1 MSKHNELGRIAFLLS
16 SLKFGGGERV
26 ALNLANALQV
36 KGYEIDFLLMS
47 YEGEFLHEAESKFNV
62 FDLNC
67 DKTYKLPY
75 KLLIYLIRQRPS
87 VLLSSFWKLN
97 LCSCLA
103 RLFYP
108 SLRLLLW
115 EHSPPSKSR
124 NSPRWLYAVSVSVF
138 YRMAHRIITVS
149 SGVYDDVA
157 NWSVGLRNKLIV
169 IFNPIVPPSAEL
181 ILQVGQTYN
190 RQIVWV
196 GRLEEPKNPMLAL
209 EAFFQMADS
218 TVNLVFIGDGSLRN
232 QLERRCIDLGLME
245 QVTFLG
251 FQPRPYD
258 VMAHSDLLVLSS
270 KREGLGNVIIEAMFC
285 GLPIVAT
292 DCGAGIHDILLDN
305 KYGTIVPN
313 GDENSLAKA
322 MTKALEIKCN
332 RQYQIAGAVRFL
344 PENIA
349 NQFLAVMFDKT

>member
-26 ALNLANALQV
+26 ALNLANAFQA

-62 FDLNC
+62 VDLHC

-75 KLLIYLIRQRPS
+75 KLLIYLIRQRPN

-103 RLFYP
+103 KLFYP

-115 EHSPPSKSR
+115 EHSPPSKSS
-124 NSPRWLYAVSVSVF
+124 NSPRWLYAFSVSIF
-138 YRMAHRIITVS
+138 YRMSNRIIAVS

-157 NWSVGLRNKLIV
+157 NWSVGLLNKLVV
-169 IFNPIVPPSAEL
+169 IFNPIVPPSTEL
-181 ILQVGQTYN
+181 IANLGQKCK

-196 GRLEEPKNPMLAL
+196 GRLEEPKNPLLAL
-209 EAFFQMADS
+209 EAFSLMADLS
-218 TVNLVFIGDGSLRN
+218 VNLAFVGDGSLRN
-232 QLERRCIDLGLME
+232 KLERRSIELGLME
-245 QVTFLG
+245 RVIFHG
-251 FQPRPYD
+251 YHSNPYE
-258 VMAHSDLLVLSS
+258 VIANSELLVLSS
-270 KREGLGNVIIEAMFC
+270 NREGLGNVIIEALFC
-285 GLPIVAT
+285 GLPVVAT

-305 KYGTIVPN
+305 KYGIIVPS
-313 GDENSLAKA
+313 GDAKSLAKA
-322 MTKALEIKCN
+322 MTKTLEIKCN
-332 RQYQIAGAVRFL
+332 RQYQISGATRFL
-344 PENIA
+344 PDNIA
-349 NQFLAVMFDKT
+349 NQFLALMFDKT